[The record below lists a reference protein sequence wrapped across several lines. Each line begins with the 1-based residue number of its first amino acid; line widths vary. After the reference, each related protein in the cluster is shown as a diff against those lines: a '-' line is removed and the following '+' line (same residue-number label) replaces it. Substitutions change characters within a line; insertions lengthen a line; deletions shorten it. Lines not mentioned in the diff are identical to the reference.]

1 MRLGFQAVSGL
12 AHRHIVSVIQRE
24 AEARGLEKPAI
35 LDAGCGDGGL
45 LGLIADTLPG
55 ARAGFDSADY
65 GLQPSEKVGSLA
77 GDDAEIRTTSPDGS
91 WPFADSEF
99 DVVVSNQVCEH
110 VVDLVTFCAENA
122 RVLRPG
128 GFGVHAFPLRHMLLE
143 PHMRL
148 PLVHRVRDHR
158 FRAWLIARLSK
169 VGLGI
174 YRSQARSASVS
185 LEDFAR
191 SHADYSRT
199 FTTYRTWR
207 QVCSEFHRHGFRVS
221 YGYTSTLAQRGL
233 WRVAGRERSGRVLP
247 PVVEAA
253 LFPLVRS
260 VVSCTLVVEKAQ
272 DYRFTWKTK
281 P

>member
-1 MRLGFQAVSGL
+1 MVGL
-12 AHRHIVSVIQRE
+12 VQRE

-35 LDAGCGDGGL
+35 LDAGCGDGAL
-45 LGLIADTLPG
+45 LALIAETVPSVLS
-55 ARAGFDSADY
+55 GFDSADY
-65 GLQPSEKVGSLA
+65 GLQPSEKVGFLV
-77 GDDAEIRTTSPDGS
+77 DDADIRTTRPDGS

-99 DVVVSNQVCEH
+99 DIVVSNQVCEH
-110 VVDLVTFCAENA
+110 VVDMVTFCAETA

-158 FRAWLIARLSK
+158 LRSWLIARFSK
-169 VGLGI
+169 LGLGI
-174 YRSQARSASVS
+174 YRSQAPSAGIS

-207 QVCSEFHRHGFRVS
+207 QVCDEFHRHGFRVS
-221 YGYTSTLAQRGL
+221 YGHTSTLAQRGL
-233 WRVAGRERSGRVLP
+233 WHLAGRERSGRVLP

-272 DYRFTWKTK
+272 DYRFTWKTN